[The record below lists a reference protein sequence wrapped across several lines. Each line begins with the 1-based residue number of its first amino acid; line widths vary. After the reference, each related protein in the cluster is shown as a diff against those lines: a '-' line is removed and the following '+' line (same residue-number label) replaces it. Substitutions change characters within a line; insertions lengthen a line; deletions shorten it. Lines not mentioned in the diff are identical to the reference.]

1 MKKPPLLPVPR
12 PDRGMT
18 PAAPQFFRWPMAEP
32 DDRPETRGT
41 GHVHWG
47 ITAYVELDRD
57 TGQML
62 DSLSVEVEADNEQQ
76 AIARAQELV
85 QRPWY
90 RVSWI
95 REACTVDKELKV

>member
-1 MKKPPLLPVPR
+1 
-12 PDRGMT
+12 
-18 PAAPQFFRWPMAEP
+18 
-32 DDRPETRGT
+32 
-41 GHVHWG
+41 
-47 ITAYVELDRD
+47 
-57 TGQML
+57 ML

-95 REACTVDKELKV
+95 REACTADKELKE